1 MKDLLP
7 KPAKGS
13 IFYSDTKVYACLAS
27 YPKAKGHSV
36 VVWKKQVSDIH
47 SLSRKDYLHL
57 MTVVEDTRDAMRSV
71 LGVEKV
77 YLIYMDEAKHVHWH
91 LVPRRKL
98 MGFALLNQKPKLL
111 EDFSLAKILK
121 EEMKKK

>member
-1 MKDLLP
+1 MLALQVTLKL
-7 KPAKGS
+7 KGTAWLFGKNKLVTFIRS
-13 IFYSDTKVYACLAS
+13 QEKIICN
-27 YPKAKGHSV
+27 
-36 VVWKKQVSDIH
+36 
-47 SLSRKDYLHL
+47 L